1 MFPYQPIVL
10 LKKKAGEKEKQHNNT
25 SLKTRKHSG
34 LNFLSDFWA
43 GQLATGDVDLFQ
55 ISE

>member
-1 MFPYQPIVL
+1 MFPYQPTVL